1 MPRCASPQWGHPL
14 DSAGPVPNELCP
26 ARHYQRLAGFP
37 TKGALGAPRRRP
49 RRLLVARVGK
59 ETFAICLPHHDRRHV
74 HKGRMELLSQRRVVH
89 HFTERIRLA
98 SSAAFRQF
106 PGERGR
112 PMKDMARATKGCGR
126 EADHAAPAALSPR
139 GLIPMGCIRPP
150 AGAIVPECA
159 FPHLA
164 PVRPSTSLRAGE
176 RVGSGDMSPV
186 ATE

>member
-1 MPRCASPQWGHPL
+1 MLLGDVLGDFLSQEWEKRLSQ
-14 DSAGPVPNELCP
+14 SA
-26 ARHYQRLAGFP
+26 FP
-37 TKGALGAPRRRP
+37 TMTDDTSTMTA
-49 RRLLVARVGK
+49 
-59 ETFAICLPHHDRRHV
+59 H
-74 HKGRMELLSQRRVVH
+74 LSQGHVVH

-139 GLIPMGCIRPP
+139 VLIPMGCIRPP